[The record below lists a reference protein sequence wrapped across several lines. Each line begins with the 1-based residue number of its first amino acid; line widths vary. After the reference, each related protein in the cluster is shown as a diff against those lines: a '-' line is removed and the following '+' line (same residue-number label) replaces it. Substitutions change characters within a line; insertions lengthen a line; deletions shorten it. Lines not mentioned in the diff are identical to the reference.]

1 MSADLRESLRIA
13 GLRNTEQHE
22 PSRVDGTV
30 GNTSLA
36 PMESWTTTNKKQVV
50 DGSKLRAH
58 AKALTSFRQKTLA
71 PADHHR
77 WLYPESPLKAG
88 HRLGTK
94 LCLCDH
100 SLAGHSQQFA

>member
-71 PADHHR
+71 PADITDGSTR
-77 WLYPESPLKAG
+77 
-88 HRLGTK
+88 
-94 LCLCDH
+94 
-100 SLAGHSQQFA
+100 SLH